1 LSEAPKKPNCFELVS
16 KKQKIPAINITIK
29 KIKMKIKILSLI
41 TMLIVLGSAPKTFA
55 NNNAT
60 LLKET
65 AAISKIEVRGN
76 VELYISDATSDQI
89 KVYNKYYSESALVQ
103 SKNGVL
109 RIASYTNEKL
119 IVWVSSSDL
128 RSVSAYDNSVVKSF
142 GHLSKIEFNID
153 LHNQAEANLNLDAY
167 AATLSVKDN
176 AKVSL
181 NGSTQ
186 DLSLNYDNQS
196 NVRRNAFVVT
206 SLYEARPVVTAAVE
220 SNNVLSM

>member
-1 LSEAPKKPNCFELVS
+1 M
-16 KKQKIPAINITIK
+16 PAINITVK
-29 KIKMKIKILSLI
+29 NIKMKIKILSLI

-76 VELYISDATSDQI
+76 VELYVSDAPSDQI

-128 RSVSAYDNSVVKSF
+128 RSISAYDNSVVKSF
-142 GHLSKIEFNID
+142 GHLSKIEFNVD
-153 LHNQAEANLNLDAY
+153 LHNQAQANLNLDTY

-176 AKVSL
+176 AKISMS
-181 NGSTQ
+181 GSTQ
-186 DLSLNYDNQS
+186 DLSLKYDNQS
-196 NVRRNAFVVT
+196 NVKRNAFIVAN
-206 SLYEARPVVTAAVE
+206 LYEARPVVTAAVE
-220 SNNVLSM
+220 NTNTLGM

>member
-1 LSEAPKKPNCFELVS
+1 
-16 KKQKIPAINITIK
+16 
-29 KIKMKIKILSLI
+29 MKSKILSLI
-41 TMLIVLGSAPKTFA
+41 TMFIVLGSAQKTFA

-65 AAISKIEVRGN
+65 AAINKIEVRGN
-76 VELYISDATSDQI
+76 VELYISDATSDQV

-142 GHLSKIEFNID
+142 GHLSKIEFNVD
-153 LHNQAEANLNLDAY
+153 LHNQAEANLNVDAFV
-167 AATLSVKDN
+167 ATLTVKDN

-181 NGSTQ
+181 SGSTQ

-196 NVRRNAFVVT
+196 NVKRTAFVVAH
-206 SLYEARPVVTAAVE
+206 LYEARPSFTAGIGSRVVGI
-220 SNNVLSM
+220 